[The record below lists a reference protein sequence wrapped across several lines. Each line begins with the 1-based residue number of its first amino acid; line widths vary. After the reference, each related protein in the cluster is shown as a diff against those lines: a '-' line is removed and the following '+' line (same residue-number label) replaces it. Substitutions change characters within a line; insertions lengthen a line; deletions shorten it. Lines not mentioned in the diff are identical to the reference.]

1 MYNFFFF
8 FKDVLC
14 SVSRREVI
22 TVTFFLNFLWLCF
35 VPCIWSQRMYYNKET
50 LVQSGKTFN
59 LLFLKMKRVVRSE
72 SSNGLF
78 AEVE

>member
-1 MYNFFFF
+1 
-8 FKDVLC
+8 
-14 SVSRREVI
+14 
-22 TVTFFLNFLWLCF
+22 
-35 VPCIWSQRMYYNKET
+35 MYYNKET